1 MKRRI
6 GYYKDRQKKETGL
19 AWFHQFG
26 QNYEE
31 FETGPG
37 NYPIAIIELDN
48 GEVEVVLAQ
57 YIKFLNS
64 DEDIKEFMGMK

>member
-6 GYYKDRQKKETGL
+6 GFYDIHTKKAKGL

-26 QNYEE
+26 QDHEE
-31 FETGPG
+31 FENGPG

-48 GEVEVVLAQ
+48 GEVKVILAQ
-57 YIKFLNS
+57 DIKFLNC
-64 DEDIKEFMGMK
+64 DEDIIKFMEEI